1 MSRRAHPL
9 IKPTALR
16 RTVAAGLGGA
26 VLAAGGLL
34 GAAPAAAAAEPLVI
48 STAWS
53 IVDAEPGQDV
63 VIDPET
69 MDFKLRRAVELAMP
83 LRLGAAA
90 EASERF
96 LALGTIP
103 LTTAE
108 AGRSFFSGRDV
119 AEAAADRLARIGLPE
134 DRVDAARW
142 HFVNLVSLGNA
153 ITVRAEP
160 AEEPPPSG
168 EPAPPPTTQPP
179 DTQPPTTGPP
189 TTQHPTTEPPDTAP
203 AGPPPARTSAPGT
216 GTPPT
221 TAQVPAASGALG
233 GIVPDYTYVP
243 GSLPPWAHAEF
254 GQVPG
259 FDPRVGDLLAESR
272 EQQRQQ
278 DQREEVRA
286 AGQAQ
291 AMPTEMTDR
300 VALPVLVAAVAL
312 AVATAALV
320 RTWVLRRT

>member
-119 AEAAADRLARIGLPE
+119 AEAAEDRLARIGLPE
-134 DRVDAARW
+134 DRVEAARW

-160 AEEPPPSG
+160 AEEPPPSS

-179 DTQPPTTGPP
+179 GTEP
-189 TTQHPTTEPPDTAP
+189 PTTEPPDTAP
-203 AGPPPARTSAPGT
+203 AAPPQAQTSAPGT
-216 GTPPT
+216 SAAGTPPT

-259 FDPRVGDLLAESR
+259 SDPRVGDLLAESR

-278 DQREEVRA
+278 EQRQQEQREEVRA

-291 AMPTEMTDR
+291 AMPTEVAER